1 MIGFIKNVIRK
12 VGCTMVSRKNYSS
25 WSDYLKNFDVGQ
37 YIDFA
42 QHLIDKYR
50 DKLHGAALFDKQLA
64 VIQEKQND
72 TKLNISVIGEFSTGK
87 STFINA
93 LLRCNLL
100 EECSLQGTTQAV
112 TVLEYAPDYSIEVEY
127 NDQDE
132 VPLEPPCPPT
142 EYYPRWLIKLPC
154 PPHKYDSFE
163 QFKKA
168 VAEYA
173 ATADAKDIETVS
185 ATLPAEILN
194 SGVRILDTPG
204 TNSEQAWHSEAT
216 IRALH
221 DISDLSV
228 IVVDATKPMPAT
240 FIDFIKEHLS
250 DILNRCVFLLTKY
263 DRIEEKDRKRLFQFM
278 NAKLKASFG
287 LENAEL
293 LPFSS
298 SEILKAFVDNTSSR
312 DSEIVKLSL
321 ESEKSLI
328 TFAAKQRGAAQAQKL
343 LSLIGNVYGELSES
357 MSTLSNDFTQE
368 LELLNKSKNA
378 DLSSFIAEQKK
389 ERCDAF
395 EAKARSSCERIK
407 SDIRDKKERCIK
419 GVRVDLWRKDSVRQI
434 KNYVDDGELRRRCRM
449 EAHDMTDRLDE
460 ATGTVKEC
468 FMQELRNFQ
477 SEFQKKFRGLSL
489 LDVSF
494 APKSIDTVA
503 PSSIS
508 PVDLDSASRNIS
520 STLDEGVISAG
531 LGAAG
536 GAALGFAL
544 GGPVGGLLGG
554 LFGAVAGGNAC
565 DMDAVKKDVWRE
577 MSSDVSRF
585 FSDVINECSSSLDS
599 YVYNSKNRLS
609 REIDNYYSEYRQC
622 VDNRIAQWNSK
633 KASVEQ
639 QIADINADVV
649 ALDNNRNA
657 VNSIVARMKAE

>member
-37 YIDFA
+37 YIDSA

-64 VIQEKQND
+64 VIREKQND

-112 TVLEYAPDYSIEVEY
+112 TVLEYAPNYSTVVEYSETVPPYPYSIPKAP
-127 NDQDE
+127 DLDE
-132 VPLEPPCPPT
+132 
-142 EYYPRWLIKLPC
+142 
-154 PPHKYDSFE
+154 YDSFE

-173 ATADAKDIETVS
+173 ATADAEYIQTVS

-328 TFAAKQRGAAQAQKL
+328 TFAAKQRSAAQAQKL
-343 LSLIGNVYGELSES
+343 LSLIGNVYSELSES

-407 SDIRDKKERCIK
+407 SDIRDRKERCIK
-419 GVRVDLWRKDSVRQI
+419 GVRVDLWRKDSVKKIREYI
-434 KNYVDDGELRRRCRM
+434 NEGDLRRMCRV

-477 SEFQKKFRGLSL
+477 SEFQKKFRGLNL

-494 APKSIDTVA
+494 APKSVDTVA

-508 PVDLDSASRNIS
+508 PVDLDSASRRVS
-520 STLDEGVISAG
+520 ASLDEDVLSSAM
-531 LGAAG
+531 GAAG

-554 LFGAVAGGNAC
+554 LFGAVAGNAAY
-565 DMDAVKKDVWRE
+565 DMDGVKKDVWRE

-585 FSDVINECSSSLDS
+585 FSDVIDECSSSLDS

-649 ALDNNRNA
+649 ALDNNRSA
-657 VNSIVARMKAE
+657 INSIVARMKAE

>member
-72 TKLNISVIGEFSTGK
+72 TKLNVSVIGEFSTGK

-112 TVLEYAPDYSIEVEY
+112 TVLEYAPNYSTVVKHRIPIPY
-127 NDQDE
+127 TPD
-132 VPLEPPCPPT
+132 
-142 EYYPRWLIKLPC
+142 LP
-154 PPHKYDSFE
+154 HEYDSFE

-168 VAEYA
+168 VAAYA
-173 ATADAKDIETVS
+173 ATADAEDIETVS

-250 DILNRCVFLLTKY
+250 DILNRCVFLLIKY

-343 LSLIGNVYGELSES
+343 LSLIGNVYSELSES

-407 SDIRDKKERCIK
+407 SDIRDRKERCIK
-419 GVRVDLWRKDSVRQI
+419 GVRVDLWRKDSVKKIREYI
-434 KNYVDDGELRRRCRM
+434 NEGDLRRMCRV

-477 SEFQKKFRGLSL
+477 SEFQKKFRGLNL

-494 APKSIDTVA
+494 APKSVDTVA

-508 PVDLDSASRNIS
+508 PVDLDSASRRVS
-520 STLDEGVISAG
+520 ASLDEDVLSSAM
-531 LGAAG
+531 GAAG

-554 LFGAVAGGNAC
+554 LFGAVAGNAAY
-565 DMDAVKKDVWRE
+565 DMDGVKKDVWRE

-585 FSDVINECSSSLDS
+585 FSDVIDECSSSLDS

-649 ALDNNRNA
+649 ALDNNRSA
-657 VNSIVARMKAE
+657 INSIVARMKAE

>member
-1 MIGFIKNVIRK
+1 MFSFIKNVIRK
-12 VGCTMVSRKNYSS
+12 VGSVMVSRKNYSN

-100 EECSLQGTTQAV
+100 EECSLQGTTTAV
-112 TVLEYAPDYSIEVEY
+112 TVLEYAPDYSTKVKYSGLVPPFPY
-127 NDQDE
+127 NI
-132 VPLEPPCPPT
+132 PNS
-142 EYYPRWLIKLPC
+142 
-154 PPHKYDSFE
+154 PHKYDSFE

-173 ATADAKDIETVS
+173 ATADAEDIETVS
-185 ATLPAEILN
+185 ATLPADILN

-240 FIDFIKEHLS
+240 FIGFIKEHLS

-321 ESEKSLI
+321 DSEKSLI

-343 LSLIGNVYGELSES
+343 LSLIGNVYSELSES
-357 MSTLSNDFTQE
+357 MSTLSNDFAQE

-378 DLSSFIAEQKK
+378 DLSSFIAAQKK

-407 SDIRDKKERCIK
+407 SDIRDRKERCIK
-419 GVRVDLWRKDSVRQI
+419 GVRVDLWRKDSVKKIREYI
-434 KNYVDDGELRRRCRM
+434 NEGDLRRECRVQ
-449 EAHDMTDRLDE
+449 AHDMTDRLDG

-477 SEFQKKFRGLSL
+477 SEFQKKFRGLKL

-494 APKSIDTVA
+494 APKSVDTVA

-508 PVDLDSASRNIS
+508 PVDLDSASRRVS
-520 STLDEGVISAG
+520 ASLDEDVLSSAM
-531 LGAAG
+531 GAAG

-554 LFGAVAGGNAC
+554 LFGAVAGNAAY
-565 DMDAVKKDVWRE
+565 DMDGVKKDVWRE

-585 FSDVINECSSSLDS
+585 FSDVIDDCSSSLDS

-649 ALDNNRNA
+649 ALDKNRNA

>member
-112 TVLEYAPDYSIEVEY
+112 TVLEYAPNYSTVVKHRIPIPY
-127 NDQDE
+127 TPD
-132 VPLEPPCPPT
+132 
-142 EYYPRWLIKLPC
+142 LP
-154 PPHKYDSFE
+154 HEYDSFE

-168 VAEYA
+168 VAAYA
-173 ATADAKDIETVS
+173 ATADAEDIETVS

-343 LSLIGNVYGELSES
+343 LSLIGNVYSELSES

-407 SDIRDKKERCIK
+407 SDIRDRKERCIK
-419 GVRVDLWRKDSVRQI
+419 GVRVDLWRKDSVKKIREYI
-434 KNYVDDGELRRRCRM
+434 NEGDLRRMCRV

-477 SEFQKKFRGLSL
+477 SEFQKKFRGLNL

-494 APKSIDTVA
+494 APKSVDTVA

-508 PVDLDSASRNIS
+508 PVDLDSASRRVS
-520 STLDEGVISAG
+520 ASLDEDVLSSAM
-531 LGAAG
+531 GAAG

-554 LFGAVAGGNAC
+554 LFGAVAGNAAY
-565 DMDAVKKDVWRE
+565 DMDGVKKDVWRE

-585 FSDVINECSSSLDS
+585 FSDVIDECSSSLDS

-657 VNSIVARMKAE
+657 INSIVARMKAE

>member
-112 TVLEYAPDYSIEVEY
+112 TVLEYAPNYSTVVKHRIPIHY
-127 NDQDE
+127 TPD
-132 VPLEPPCPPT
+132 
-142 EYYPRWLIKLPC
+142 LP
-154 PPHKYDSFE
+154 HEYDSFE

-168 VAEYA
+168 VAAYA
-173 ATADAKDIETVS
+173 ATADAEDIETVS

-343 LSLIGNVYGELSES
+343 LSLIGNVYSELSES

-407 SDIRDKKERCIK
+407 SDIRDRKERCIK
-419 GVRVDLWRKDSVRQI
+419 GVRVDLWRKDSVKKIREYI
-434 KNYVDDGELRRRCRM
+434 NEGDLRRMCRV

-477 SEFQKKFRGLSL
+477 SEFQKKFRGLNL

-494 APKSIDTVA
+494 APKSVDTVA

-508 PVDLDSASRNIS
+508 PVDLDSASRRVS
-520 STLDEGVISAG
+520 ASLDEDVLSSAM
-531 LGAAG
+531 GAAG

-554 LFGAVAGGNAC
+554 LFGAVAGNAAY
-565 DMDAVKKDVWRE
+565 DMDGVKKDVWRE

-585 FSDVINECSSSLDS
+585 FSDVIDECSSSLDS

-649 ALDNNRNA
+649 ALDNNRSA
-657 VNSIVARMKAE
+657 INSIVARMKAE

>member
-1 MIGFIKNVIRK
+1 MFSFIKNVIRK
-12 VGCTMVSRKNYSS
+12 VGSVMVSRKNYSN

-72 TKLNISVIGEFSTGK
+72 AKLNISVIGEFSTGK

-112 TVLEYAPDYSIEVEY
+112 TVLEYAPDYSTTVKRIP
-127 NDQDE
+127 
-132 VPLEPPCPPT
+132 VP
-142 EYYPRWLIKLPC
+142 YYTPDLP
-154 PPHKYDSFE
+154 HEYDSFE

-173 ATADAKDIETVS
+173 ATAGAEDIETVS

-298 SEILKAFVDNTSSR
+298 SEILKAFVDKTSSR

-321 ESEKSLI
+321 ESEKSLV

-343 LSLIGNVYGELSES
+343 LSLIGNVYSELSES
-357 MSTLSNDFTQE
+357 MSTLSNEFTQE

-477 SEFQKKFRGLSL
+477 SEFQKKFTGLNL

-585 FSDVINECSSSLDS
+585 FSDVIDECSSSLDS

-649 ALDNNRNA
+649 ALDKNRNA

>member
-112 TVLEYAPDYSIEVEY
+112 TVLEYAPDYLTAVKYSKPVPPFPY
-127 NDQDE
+127 NI
-132 VPLEPPCPPT
+132 PN
-142 EYYPRWLIKLPC
+142 

-343 LSLIGNVYGELSES
+343 LSLIGNVYSELSES

-434 KNYVDDGELRRRCRM
+434 KNYVNDGELRRRCRM

-554 LFGAVAGGNAC
+554 LFGAAAGSAC

-585 FSDVINECSSSLDS
+585 FSDVIDECSSSLDS

-649 ALDNNRNA
+649 ALDNNRSA
-657 VNSIVARMKAE
+657 INSIVARMKAE

>member
-112 TVLEYAPDYSIEVEY
+112 TVLEYAPDYLTAVKYSKPVPPFPY
-127 NDQDE
+127 NI
-132 VPLEPPCPPT
+132 PN
-142 EYYPRWLIKLPC
+142 

-343 LSLIGNVYGELSES
+343 LSLIGNVYSELSES

-434 KNYVDDGELRRRCRM
+434 KNYVNDGELRRRCRM

-554 LFGAVAGGNAC
+554 LFGAAAGSAC

-585 FSDVINECSSSLDS
+585 FSDVIDECSSSLDS

-633 KASVEQ
+633 KTSVEQ

-649 ALDNNRNA
+649 ALDNNRSA
-657 VNSIVARMKAE
+657 INSIVARMKAE

>member
-1 MIGFIKNVIRK
+1 MYGGKTSVFSFIKNVIRK
-12 VGCTMVSRKNYSS
+12 VGSVMVSRKNYSN

-100 EECSLQGTTQAV
+100 EECSLQGTTTAV
-112 TVLEYAPDYSIEVEY
+112 TVLEYAPDYSTGVKYSGI
-127 NDQDE
+127 QT
-132 VPLEPPCPPT
+132 PSCP
-142 EYYPRWLIKLPC
+142 EE
-154 PPHKYDSFE
+154 YDSFE

-173 ATADAKDIETVS
+173 ATADAEDIETVS

-343 LSLIGNVYGELSES
+343 LSLIGNVYSELSES

-585 FSDVINECSSSLDS
+585 FSDVIDECSSSLDS

>member
-1 MIGFIKNVIRK
+1 MIGFIKNAIRK

-64 VIQEKQND
+64 VIREKQND

-100 EECSLQGTTQAV
+100 EECSLQGTTTAV

-127 NDQDE
+127 NF
-132 VPLEPPCPPT
+132 VTPINPLEPPCPPT
-142 EYYPRWLIKLPC
+142 E
-154 PPHKYDSFE
+154 YDSFE

-173 ATADAKDIETVS
+173 ATADAEDIETVS

-298 SEILKAFVDNTSSR
+298 SEILKAFVDKTSSR

-343 LSLIGNVYGELSES
+343 LSLIGNVYSELSES

-407 SDIRDKKERCIK
+407 SDIRDRKERCIK
-419 GVRVDLWRKDSVRQI
+419 GVRVDLWRKDSVKEIREYI
-434 KNYVDDGELRRRCRM
+434 NEGDLRRTCRA

-460 ATGTVKEC
+460 VTGTVKEC

-477 SEFQKKFRGLSL
+477 SEFQKKFRGLNL

-494 APKSIDTVA
+494 APKSVDTVA

-508 PVDLDSASRNIS
+508 PVDLDSASRRVS
-520 STLDEGVISAG
+520 ASLDEDVISTG

-554 LFGAVAGGNAC
+554 LFGAVAGNAAY
-565 DMDAVKKDVWRE
+565 DMDGVKKDVWRE

-585 FSDVINECSSSLDS
+585 FSDVIDECSSSLDS

-622 VDNRIAQWNSK
+622 VDNRVAQWNSK

-649 ALDNNRNA
+649 ALDNNRSA
-657 VNSIVARMKAE
+657 INSIVARMKAE

>member
-1 MIGFIKNVIRK
+1 MFSFIKNVIRK
-12 VGCTMVSRKNYSS
+12 VGSVMVSRKNYSN

-72 TKLNISVIGEFSTGK
+72 AKLNISVIGEFSTGK

-112 TVLEYAPDYSIEVEY
+112 TVLEYAPDYSTTVKRIP
-127 NDQDE
+127 
-132 VPLEPPCPPT
+132 VP
-142 EYYPRWLIKLPC
+142 YYTPDLP
-154 PPHKYDSFE
+154 HEYDSFE

-173 ATADAKDIETVS
+173 ATAGAEDIETVS

-298 SEILKAFVDNTSSR
+298 SEILKAFVDKTSSR

-321 ESEKSLI
+321 ESEKSLV

-343 LSLIGNVYGELSES
+343 LSLIGNVYSELSES
-357 MSTLSNDFTQE
+357 MSTLSNEFTQE

-477 SEFQKKFRGLSL
+477 SEFQKKFTGLNL

-577 MSSDVSRF
+577 ISSDVSRF
-585 FSDVINECSSSLDS
+585 FSDVIDECSSSLDS

-649 ALDNNRNA
+649 ALDKNRNA

>member
-1 MIGFIKNVIRK
+1 MIGFIKNAIRK

-100 EECSLQGTTQAV
+100 EECSIQGTTQAV
-112 TVLEYAPDYSIEVEY
+112 TVLEYAPDYSTTVKHRIP
-127 NDQDE
+127 
-132 VPLEPPCPPT
+132 VP
-142 EYYPRWLIKLPC
+142 YYTPDLP
-154 PPHKYDSFE
+154 HEYDSFE

-173 ATADAKDIETVS
+173 ATAGAEDIETVS

-263 DRIEEKDRKRLFQFM
+263 DRIEEKDRKRLLQFM

-312 DSEIVKLSL
+312 DSEIIKLSL

-343 LSLIGNVYGELSES
+343 LSLIGNVYSELSES

-407 SDIRDKKERCIK
+407 SDIRDRKERCIK
-419 GVRVDLWRKDSVRQI
+419 GVRVDLWRKDSVKKIREYI
-434 KNYVDDGELRRRCRM
+434 NEGDLRRMCRV

-477 SEFQKKFRGLSL
+477 SEFQKKFRGLNL

-494 APKSIDTVA
+494 APKSVDTVA

-508 PVDLDSASRNIS
+508 PVDLDSASRRVS
-520 STLDEGVISAG
+520 ASLDEDVLSSAM
-531 LGAAG
+531 GAAG

-554 LFGAVAGGNAC
+554 LFGAVAGNAAY
-565 DMDAVKKDVWRE
+565 DMDGVKKDVWRE

-585 FSDVINECSSSLDS
+585 FSDVIDECSSSLDS

-657 VNSIVARMKAE
+657 INSIVARMKAE

>member
-1 MIGFIKNVIRK
+1 MYGGKTSVFSFIKNVIRK
-12 VGCTMVSRKNYSS
+12 VGSVMVSRKNYSN

-72 TKLNISVIGEFSTGK
+72 AKLNISVIGEFSTGK

-112 TVLEYAPDYSIEVEY
+112 TVLEYAPDYSTTVKRIP
-127 NDQDE
+127 
-132 VPLEPPCPPT
+132 VP
-142 EYYPRWLIKLPC
+142 YYTPDLP
-154 PPHKYDSFE
+154 HEYDSFE

-173 ATADAKDIETVS
+173 ATAGAEDIETVS

-298 SEILKAFVDNTSSR
+298 SEILKAFVDKTSSR

-321 ESEKSLI
+321 ESEKSLV

-343 LSLIGNVYGELSES
+343 LSLIGNVYSELSES
-357 MSTLSNDFTQE
+357 MSTLSNEFTQE

-477 SEFQKKFRGLSL
+477 SEFQKKFTGLNL

-585 FSDVINECSSSLDS
+585 FSDVIDECSSSLDS

-649 ALDNNRNA
+649 ALDKNRNA